1 MAIDKSVDVA
11 KIFPGPVLLLAGPG
25 TGKTHQLARR
35 IKYLIEEK
43 EEKVSAENITVITF
57 TGEAARNMRQ
67 RLSDEKESE
76 VYVPPESQ
84 PRNIRTMHSIGYRII
99 NDAYRKV
106 GLKKEF
112 MVIADKIRDILF
124 ADSARI
130 LGFSGEDGNL
140 AEECRRYGV
149 CEESSDKKCQICK
162 KYQDLLRGMNAID
175 YDDQI
180 FLACKLLEEN
190 PELLLTWQKSTQHL
204 LVDEYQDINNS
215 QYKLIRILCRDQ
227 EEGLFAVGD
236 DDQSIYSWRGGS
248 PTYIINFEEHFGQ
261 NAKVYY
267 SLDECRRCP
276 PHVLEA
282 ALAIVKKDNPD
293 RLQKYQLHSINTEEV
308 SKVSVFDVPSDK
320 YEAKKICS
328 VIASAPINQDALVLV
343 PGHRFATPI
352 KRVMRERGI
361 SYDCRSRVRTTGLS
375 SLNNLFKWLRSNKNN
390 FSLRICLEQII
401 TNPNLNIPFEKLQSI
416 KEKRERTLTKIA
428 ALWTN
433 VISEKITLYEAIRRT
448 IESENDLRFL
458 FGLLEEIREAWSDS
472 KKPWKF
478 METVCRIIRP
488 WTSVKSL
495 SEEVEDWVEDAL
507 ARDVSAGEP
516 MARVLTMAAA
526 KGLGSDQ
533 VFIIGLNKGIIPEE
547 GIDEE
552 KLRETQRLLYVSM
565 TRAKKKLHMFYS
577 RVREGR
583 LSFQPSPDG
592 EGSGLL
598 EPSPFLEWI
607 PEENFEFEK
616 KWSAKY
622 KKT

>member
-1 MAIDKSVDVA
+1 MEINNSMDVA

-43 EEKVSAENITVITF
+43 EEKVSPENITIITF

-67 RLSDEKESE
+67 RLSDDNERE

-84 PRNIRTMHSIGYRII
+84 PSNIRTMHSIGYRII

-112 MVIADKIRDILF
+112 TVIAEKIREILF

-140 AEECRRYGV
+140 AEECRRHGA
-149 CEESSDKKCQICK
+149 CEETSDKKCQICK
-162 KYQDLLRGMNAID
+162 QYQDLIHGMNAID

-190 PELLLTWQKSTQHL
+190 PELLLKWQKSAQHL

-215 QYKLIRILCRDQ
+215 QYELIRILCRGQ

-248 PTYIINFEEHFGQ
+248 PTYIINFKEHFGQ
-261 NAKVYY
+261 NAKVY

-282 ALAIVKKDNPD
+282 ALAIVQKDNPE
-293 RLQKYQLHSINTEEV
+293 RLKKDQLHSINTEEM
-308 SKVSVFDVPSDK
+308 SKVGVFDVPSDK

-328 VIASAPINQDALVLV
+328 TIASASINQDALVLV

-352 KRVMRERGI
+352 KRVMRERRI
-361 SYDCRSRVRTTGLS
+361 SYDCRSRVRITGLN
-375 SLNNLFKWLRSNKNN
+375 SLNDLFKWLRSNKNSY
-390 FSLRICLEQII
+390 SLRICLEQII
-401 TNPNLNIPFEKLQSI
+401 TNPNLNIPFEKLQGI
-416 KEKRERTLTKIA
+416 KEKRESTLTKIA
-428 ALWTN
+428 VLWTN
-433 VISEKITLYEAIRRT
+433 VISEKITLHEAISRT
-448 IESENDLRFL
+448 IESENDLRFIV
-458 FGLLEEIREAWSDS
+458 GLLEEMREAWSDG

-516 MARVLTMAAA
+516 MARILTMAAA

-533 VFIIGLNKGIIPEE
+533 VFIVGLNKGIVPEE
-547 GIDEE
+547 DLDEE
-552 KLRETQRLLYVSM
+552 DLREKQRLLYVSM
-565 TRAKKKLHMFYS
+565 TRAKKKLYMFYS

-583 LSFQPSPDG
+583 LSFQPSPNG
-592 EGSGLL
+592 EGRGLL

-607 PEENFEFEK
+607 PKENFEFEK
-616 KWSAKY
+616 KWPAK
-622 KKT
+622 

>member
-1 MAIDKSVDVA
+1 MEINDSMDVA

-43 EEKVSAENITVITF
+43 EKKVSPENITVITF

-67 RLSDEKESE
+67 RLSDDKELE

-84 PRNIRTMHSIGYRII
+84 PSSIRTMHSIGYRII

-106 GLKKEF
+106 GLKKGF
-112 MVIADKIRDILF
+112 TVIADKIREILF

-140 AEECRRYGV
+140 AEECRRHGV
-149 CEESSDKKCQICK
+149 CEETSDKKCQICK
-162 KYQDLLRGMNAID
+162 QYQDLIHGMNAID

-190 PELLLTWQKSTQHL
+190 PELLLKWQKSTQHL

-215 QYKLIRILCRDQ
+215 QYKLIRILCREQ

-248 PTYIINFEEHFGQ
+248 PTYIINFEKHFGQ
-261 NAKVYY
+261 NAKVY

-282 ALAIVKKDNPD
+282 ALAIVQKDNPD
-293 RLQKYQLHSINTEEV
+293 RMQKDQLHSINKKEV
-308 SKVSVFDVPSDK
+308 SKVAVFDVPSDK

-328 VIASAPINQDALVLV
+328 TIASAPINQDALVLV

-352 KRVMRERGI
+352 KRVMRERRI
-361 SYDCRSRVRTTGLS
+361 PYDCRSRVRTTGLN
-375 SLNNLFKWLRSNKNN
+375 SLNDLFKWLRRDKNN
-390 FSLRICLEQII
+390 FSLRLCLEQII
-401 TNPNLNIPFEKLQSI
+401 TNPYLNIPFEKLQSI

-428 ALWTN
+428 VLWAN
-433 VISEKITLYEAIRRT
+433 VISEQITLYDALVRT
-448 IESENDLRFL
+448 IETEDDLRFIVS
-458 FGLLEEIREAWSDS
+458 LLEEIREAWKDS

-478 METVCRIIRP
+478 METVCRIVRP
-488 WTSVKSL
+488 WASVKSL

-507 ARDVSAGEP
+507 ARDVSAGET
-516 MARVLTMAAA
+516 MARVLTMEAA

-533 VFIIGLNKGIIPEE
+533 VFIIGLNKGIFPEE
-547 GIDEE
+547 GLKAE
-552 KLRETQRLLYVSM
+552 KLRERQRLLYVSM

-577 RVREGR
+577 RTREGR
-583 LSFQPSPDG
+583 LSFQPAPNG

-598 EPSPFLEWI
+598 EPSLFIEWI
-607 PEENFEFEK
+607 PEKNFEFEK
-616 KWSAKY
+616 KWPAKR
-622 KKT
+622 K